1 MKKPVII
8 WIVAAL
14 FLVCSFPLFAQGDA
28 GAGICG
34 IVIAAAL
41 AVFGF
46 VSMKKAQAAAEAAK
60 RAEEERQA
68 AEARKREYEARHG
81 SIEVSVAGVTFDND
95 DGSSRQRI
103 LSGIYKEAEGGG
115 TNAALEEYEYNGK
128 PAVRILV
135 EGKCVGVIRNT
146 DLPKVLPIVS
156 RAEAVI
162 LYAGRF
168 KDDDGKTVY
177 RADLHIEYA
186 K

>member
-46 VSMKKAQAAAEAAK
+46 VSMKKAQAAAEEAK
-60 RAEEERQA
+60 HAEEERQA

-115 TNAALEEYEYNGK
+115 TNAALEEYEYKGK